1 MAKASWRSQFIK
13 WALRMDLILV
23 GRDGLKINE
32 SRKNRYLKQQQNTE
46 NLEKVGE
53 KWKSIMVCMLGE

>member
-23 GRDGLKINE
+23 GRDGLKIKE
-32 SRKNRYLKQQQNTE
+32 SRKNRYLKQNTE

-53 KWKSIMVCMLGE
+53 K

>member
-1 MAKASWRSQFIK
+1 
-13 WALRMDLILV
+13 MDLILV
-23 GRDGLKINE
+23 GRDGLKIKE

-53 KWKSIMVCMLGE
+53 K

>member
-53 KWKSIMVCMLGE
+53 K